1 MTAEISQFSQDKL
14 ISEINLEYAKLASL
28 LEENPPAYKKLWEV
42 HQKVIEFS
50 DNARLLQIK
59 PKELITI

>member
-50 DNARLLQIK
+50 DNARLLQTK